1 MKSKIVSQ
9 KKAASIRAA
18 LKRKGKTVV
27 FTNGCFDIIHSGH
40 AVYLD
45 RARQKG
51 SVRAALKRKGKTV
64 VFTNGCFDII
74 HSGHAVYLDRARQ
87 KGDFL
92 IVGLN
97 TDKSVARLKGKNRP
111 VMGFKERSPVD
122 LVVGFGDDTPLNL
135 IKKLKPDILVKGA
148 DYRISEIVGAAEV
161 KDWGGRVV
169 RIPLV
174 KGRSTSRILDRLRAL

>member
-9 KKAASIRAA
+9 KKAAAIRAA
-18 LKRKGKTVV
+18 LRRKGK
-27 FTNGCFDIIHSGH
+27 
-40 AVYLD
+40 
-45 RARQKG
+45 K
-51 SVRAALKRKGKTV
+51 V

-111 VMGFKERSPVD
+111 VMGFKERALLLSYLSPVD

-135 IKKLKPDILVKGA
+135 IIKLKPDILAKGA
-148 DYRISEIVGAAEV
+148 DYRVSEIVGAAEV

-174 KGRSTSRILDRLRAL
+174 KGRSSSRILDRLRAL